1 MAPHM
6 DVMVSP
12 PSSSHS
18 ISYVLGFKELE
29 MDEHVGFQISFIVF
43 CISDSVK
50 SFICSY
56 LC

>member
-6 DVMVSP
+6 DVMASP

-18 ISYVLGFKELE
+18 MSYVLGFKELE
-29 MDEHVGFQISFIVF
+29 MDEHEGFQISFIVF
-43 CISDSVK
+43 YISGSVK
-50 SFICSY
+50 SFIWSY